1 MSSIPNCVHRNNL
14 KLVFVASLLR
24 MQHLKSKKKDLID
37 SESGKCV

>member
-1 MSSIPNCVHRNNL
+1 
-14 KLVFVASLLR
+14 LVFVASLLR